1 MGSGISLSDEQLTQI
16 VKRDLQIDY
25 HTLIAT
31 RKPCAVAWEKYRNEL
46 DEARFIATNK
56 RIDIIYSQRKNK
68 LFT

>member
-16 VKRDLQIDY
+16 VKRDLKIEY
-25 HTLIAT
+25 NTLLAT

-46 DEARFIATNK
+46 DKAKFIATNK
-56 RIDIIYSQRKNK
+56 RIDIIYNQRKNK